1 MKNNDEHYERL
12 ANLFSILSNPI
23 RLRILDSLVKC
34 CKPNNEGCCV
44 FEINNE
50 VELPQP
56 YISKHLKILKESGLL
71 KYERDGNKIIYSFNR
86 NEYLNELLEFIKNIN
101 CC

>member
-1 MKNNDEHYERL
+1 MKTPSKHYEKL
-12 ANLFSILSNPI
+12 AHFFSILANPI

-34 CKPNNEGCCV
+34 GKPNNEGCCV

-50 VELPQP
+50 IELPQP
-56 YISKHLKILKESGLL
+56 YISKHLKILKDSGLL
-71 KYERDGNKIIYSFNR
+71 KYKRDGNKIIYSFNK
-86 NEYLNELLEFIKNIN
+86 NEYLNDLSEFIKIIN